1 MPGETKRKKIE
12 YKGETADIVLMG
24 KREKAA
30 GYRGEIFVTVVRY
43 GPKGK
48 AKYDVLPDSTSP
60 SDLEALPPV
69 QTFDNLSQAMTYAL
83 DMDRNKAKWK
93 QET

>member
-1 MPGETKRKKIE
+1 MPGETKHKKIE

-30 GYRGEIFVTVVRY
+30 GYSGELFVTVVRY
-43 GPKGK
+43 GPKEK

-60 SDLEALPPV
+60 SDLENLPPV
-69 QTFDNLSQAMTYAL
+69 KTFDNLSQAMTYAL
-83 DMDRNKAKWK
+83 DMDHNKAKWK
-93 QET
+93 QEP